1 MTKNYAPTI
10 AGLALVI
17 AMPLLAPLLPLE
29 GFSSTARI
37 LAGEAVFWLIA
48 AALVAI
54 VVVWERRPLSSI
66 GLEPP
71 TSRTIWRGLGGLLV
85 YLSIGIAMAL
95 ALHFVGAGVPRFDNV
110 ETSLRSLP
118 VWAMVMLAIRAGVVE
133 ELMTRGFALHRLT
146 ELTGSLWAGAILQ
159 LLLFAGL
166 HVPMWGWS
174 KGAIVL
180 VLGAVLTLLY
190 LRHRDLAAN
199 MLTHALVDSSIL
211 LIKLM
216 PDDA

>member
-1 MTKNYAPTI
+1 MKNPWPTL
-10 AGLALVI
+10 AGLALVVS
-17 AMPLLAPLLPLE
+17 MPVLAPLLPL
-29 GFSSTARI
+29 GDMSPTARI
-37 LAGEAVFWLIA
+37 LAGEAMFWLL
-48 AALVAI
+48 AALLLAI

-66 GLEPP
+66 GLNRP
-71 TSRTIWRGLGGLLV
+71 TRRTLRRGLAGLAV
-85 YLSIGIAMAL
+85 YLAIGVAMAVLLHLL
-95 ALHFVGAGVPRFDNV
+95 AGGVPQFSGV
-110 ETSLRSLP
+110 EATLKTLP
-118 VWAMVMLAIRAGVVE
+118 AWAMILLAIRAGVVE
-133 ELMTRGFALHRLT
+133 ELMTRGFALHRLA
-146 ELTGSLWAGAILQ
+146 EWTGYLWLGAVLQ

-211 LIKLM
+211 LIKFV
-216 PDDA
+216 PDD

>member
-1 MTKNYAPTI
+1 MRNPLPTL

-17 AMPLLAPLLPLE
+17 AMPILAPLVPLE
-29 GFSSTARI
+29 GASATARI
-37 LAGEAVFWLIA
+37 LAGEAMFWLLA
-48 AALVAI
+48 AALIAI
-54 VVVWERRPLSSI
+54 VVVWEKRPLSSI
-66 GLEPP
+66 GLHPP
-71 TSRTIWRGLGGLLV
+71 TWRSVRRGLGGLAV
-85 YLSIGIAMAL
+85 YLAIGIAMAVLLHVL
-95 ALHFVGAGVPRFDNV
+95 ADGVPQFAGV
-110 ETSLRSLP
+110 EATLKSLP
-118 VWAMVMLAIRAGVVE
+118 VWAMVLLAIRAGVVE

-146 ELTGSLWAGAILQ
+146 EWTGYLWIGAVLQ

-166 HVPMWGWS
+166 HVPVWGWA

-199 MLTHALVDSSIL
+199 MITHALVDSSIL

-216 PDDA
+216 PDD